1 MGFEMD
7 GTLFAAKQV
16 VLTMA
21 KITIKFLA
29 AHIEDDQVELFI
41 KKIDEVLKR
50 FAGNAYNFRY
60 DVEELH
66 FDGDTKRLKH

>member
-1 MGFEMD
+1 M
-7 GTLFAAKQV
+7 A
-16 VLTMA
+16 LTMA

-41 KKIDEVLKR
+41 KKIDEVLRR

-60 DVEELH
+60 DVEELY
-66 FDGDTKRLKH
+66 FDRDTKRLKH

>member
-1 MGFEMD
+1 MD
-7 GTLFAAKQV
+7 GTLFAAKWV
-16 VLTMA
+16 ALTMA

-60 DVEELH
+60 DVEDLH
-66 FDGDTKRLKH
+66 FDSDTERLKHP

>member
-1 MGFEMD
+1 
-7 GTLFAAKQV
+7 
-16 VLTMA
+16 MA

-29 AHIEDDQVELFI
+29 AHIEDDQVDLFI

-60 DVEELH
+60 DVEKLH
-66 FDGDTKRLKH
+66 FDGDIKKLKH

>member
-1 MGFEMD
+1 
-7 GTLFAAKQV
+7 
-16 VLTMA
+16 MA
-21 KITIKFLA
+21 KITIKFLV
-29 AHIEDDQVELFI
+29 AHIEDDQVDLFI